1 VGAIG
6 LGAIADPF
14 GFRAAFGAAAG
25 LCALAAL
32 PACGGAELRPGRR
45 SGGRARRRPRSAA
58 GRS

>member
-32 PACGGAELRPGRR
+32 AAL
-45 SGGRARRRPRSAA
+45 RRR
-58 GRS
+58 